1 MLWQDGVPDVA
12 DNCPSVDNAQQLD
25 TDEDGRGDECDQD
38 LDGDG
43 VDNEE
48 DNCPLIPNPD
58 QVDAMSW
65 FIK

>member
-1 MLWQDGVPDVA
+1 MA

-58 QVDAMSW
+58 QVDAMS
-65 FIK
+65 